1 MYIDIIHQLRE
12 AVRRKR
18 PEKWGT
24 DCWFLF
30 RDNAPAHGSVLVMDF
45 FLTKNNMTTL
55 VHVRYSPDLASA
67 DFYLFPRPKSAW
79 KGRNFCDT
87 TNIIKNAT
95 EDLKR
100 LSHWL
105 PEMFPTTL

>member
-1 MYIDIIHQLRE
+1 MCIDIVHQLRD

-24 DCWFLF
+24 NCWFLF
-30 RDNAPAHGSVLVMDF
+30 HNNTPAHRSVLVMDF
-45 FLTKNNMTTL
+45 LAKNNMTTL
-55 VHVRYSPDLASA
+55 DHIRYSPDLAAA
-67 DFYLFPRPKSAW
+67 DFYLFPRPKSALN
-79 KGRNFCDT
+79 GRNFCDT
-87 TNIIKNAT
+87 TNIIMNAK

-105 PEMFPTTL
+105 PEMFPTTV

>member
-1 MYIDIIHQLRE
+1 MYIDIIHQLRD

-45 FLTKNNMTTL
+45 FNKEQYDNT
-55 VHVRYSPDLASA
+55 SA
-67 DFYLFPRPKSAW
+67 
-79 KGRNFCDT
+79 CT
-87 TNIIKNAT
+87 I
-95 EDLKR
+95 
-100 LSHWL
+100 LS
-105 PEMFPTTL
+105 